1 MIKILKIAASVIL
14 CALLMSNSFYVAH
27 PVVLYPARAGQ
38 AVLYQK
44 CEKIYA
50 QSPEVLCRTIL
61 DRLFELQNRGA
72 PYLPDN
78 MSVSVRG
85 TCATV
90 NLVRPTHTKISERD
104 ELMLVY
110 SIVNSLTSDG
120 SIITVEF
127 TVNGKKQKNY
137 AGFLDMRETFIPDYD
152 ICS

>member
-1 MIKILKIAASVIL
+1 MIKLLKIAASVIL
-14 CALLMSNSFYVAH
+14 CSLLMSNSFYVAH
-27 PVVLYPARAGQ
+27 PVVLYTAKTGQ

-50 QSPEVLCRTIL
+50 QNTEVLCRTIL
-61 DRLFELQNRGA
+61 DRLFELQNRGV

-78 MSVSVRG
+78 MSVSVKD

-90 NLVRPTHTKISERD
+90 NLVRSSYAKISERD